1 MCSCDTSS
9 HRTPVA
15 DWSGSRVDPPFLCAS
30 QLAQLCREELMQ
42 KTFNTYGAIQE
53 IRVFKDKG
61 YAFVRFATKEAAT
74 HAIVA
79 THNSDVNG
87 QTVKCSWGKEAGD
100 PNNQQQ
106 PQNLATQYS
115 YPYQQ
120 MGYWYPQAA
129 AGYPQVQGQFMQ
141 GVQYPYSQYYGQ
153 GFGGVGMQ
161 MAWQGLPGQPPVAA
175 QTAMAQGLQQPGM
188 IGAYPMQQYQA
199 Q

>member
-1 MCSCDTSS
+1 MPLNLGTGPEWVCVGRALVAS
-9 HRTPVA
+9 PVGRLWHLGPLQPDCGRGA
-15 DWSGSRVDPPFLCAS
+15 GGCNGGPS
-30 QLAQLCREELMQ
+30 LAR
-42 KTFNTYGAIQE
+42 
-53 IRVFKDKG
+53 
-61 YAFVRFATKEAAT
+61 RFATKEAAT

-106 PQNLATQYS
+106 PQVSPGEVNKHPSWPEQRNRSSPGVMTVDWGAPLATALSEAGPGVDARRLLSSQNLATQYS

-153 GFGGVGMQ
+153 GFG
-161 MAWQGLPGQPPVAA
+161 
-175 QTAMAQGLQQPGM
+175 
-188 IGAYPMQQYQA
+188 
-199 Q
+199 